1 MHDKNRDSSNINEH
15 KVYSFAHTQAIPTAS
30 VIRKFY
36 KNRKEVFGNSNFD
49 YCVWFINNNGE
60 EIPVQVYKN
69 KSRYNENGT
78 INN

>member
-30 VIRKFY
+30 VIQKFY
-36 KNRKEVFGNSNFD
+36 KNKKEVFGNSNFD
-49 YCVWFINNNGE
+49 YSVWYINYNGK

-69 KSRYNENGT
+69 KSR
-78 INN
+78 